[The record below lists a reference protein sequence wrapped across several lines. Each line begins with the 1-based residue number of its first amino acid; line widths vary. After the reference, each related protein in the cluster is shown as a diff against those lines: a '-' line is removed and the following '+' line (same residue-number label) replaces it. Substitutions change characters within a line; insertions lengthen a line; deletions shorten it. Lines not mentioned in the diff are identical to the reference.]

1 MLPNERRS
9 PVRARRAPLRNDF
22 RSILRSRGVQVLLL
36 ATVAAQTL
44 SALSGRTQGTDP
56 TPRRG
61 VVVTA
66 MQDAAQKLTPVL
78 AQPPVGPSPVQLTA
92 AQVREAERLAQA
104 YRRKGYTVPER
115 LARDIYSAAVANQ
128 LDPAMAFGLV
138 RTESDFKNN
147 ATSHVGAIGLTQLM
161 LPTARWFKR
170 DITVRELRDSRTN
183 LRIGFR
189 YLAEL
194 VDRYDGD
201 LELALTAY
209 NRGSGVVDRVLARGG
224 DPDNGYA
231 DLVLRR

>member
-9 PVRARRAPLRNDF
+9 PVRARRAPMRNDF

-36 ATVAAQTL
+36 ATVAAQAV
-44 SALSGRTQGTDP
+44 SAVSGRTGGTDP

-61 VVVTA
+61 VVRTA
-66 MQDAAQKLTPVL
+66 MQDAARKLTPVL
-78 AQPPVGPSPVQLTA
+78 AQPPVPGQVQLTA
-92 AQVREAERLAQA
+92 AQVREAARLAQV
-104 YRRKGYTVPER
+104 YRHKGYTVPER
-115 LARDIYSAAVANQ
+115 LAREIYGAAVANE

-138 RTESDFKNN
+138 RTESDFENT

-189 YLAEL
+189 YLREL
-194 VDRYDGD
+194 VVRYDGD
-201 LELALTAY
+201 LEL
-209 NRGSGVVDRVLARGG
+209 
-224 DPDNGYA
+224 
-231 DLVLRR
+231 